1 MPYLSK
7 AFLVQATALPLL
19 NGAGVRAVS
28 PRVAYAAFTCW
39 NSQSFHLL
47 TLSFTVPCGWLQRL
61 TAAIGYY
68 NTLSQSVPGFE
79 QADLAEL
86 KKLS

>member
-1 MPYLSK
+1 MKRKLSLGGDD
-7 AFLVQATALPLL
+7 AQTLALTE
-19 NGAGVRAVS
+19 VKR
-28 PRVAYAAFTCW
+28 AAFTCW
-39 NSQSFHLL
+39 NNQSFHLL
-47 TLSFTVPCGWLQRL
+47 TLSFTVPCGWLPRL